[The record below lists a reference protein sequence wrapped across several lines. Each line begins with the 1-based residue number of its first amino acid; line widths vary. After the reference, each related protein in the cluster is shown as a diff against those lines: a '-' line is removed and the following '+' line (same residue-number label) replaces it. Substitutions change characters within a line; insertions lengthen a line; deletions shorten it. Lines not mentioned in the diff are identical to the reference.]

1 MKKMIALFASLV
13 FLCSTFTLA
22 VCEETGV
29 SPRIASIL
37 NAWNAKD
44 GKELRLR
51 ILDYWNE
58 HSDGTHFSWPLNIRL
73 GGTTVDLINEP
84 ESWDLAI
91 VSSKDVDLQELADAG
106 LIKAAGFFPADEVA
120 LFQWLLPHYLKDIF
134 PVDPILM
141 YSVYCYDY
149 DAQTDDATLLICQA
163 DIGSKKNS
171 PRVPDVFS
179 TPILNRRTAAQI
191 RSVEGI
197 VRVRCSVNGRKLFSP
212 SDGRDWTLQDLIRNP
227 SEWDVAEI
235 AISDISE
242 LASLDEAGLLYD
254 FSSDPYLSSR
264 NTTNMPIPTSLYS
277 EDGRLIAIPF
287 AIWDEGNW
295 VMVVNPMAVD
305 IPLALDYIAYYIK
318 SQEWGYDFILGV
330 KTREKDVP
338 EEIRKYGICMYKDEI
353 DW

>member
-120 LFQWLLPHYLKDIF
+120 LFQWLLPHYLKEIF
-134 PVDPILM
+134 PGDPILM

-197 VRVRCSVNGRKLFSP
+197 VRVRCSVNGRKLFTP
-212 SDGRDWTLQDLIRNP
+212 SAATGRCKI
-227 SEWDVAEI
+227 
-235 AISDISE
+235 
-242 LASLDEAGLLYD
+242 
-254 FSSDPYLSSR
+254 
-264 NTTNMPIPTSLYS
+264 
-277 EDGRLIAIPF
+277 
-287 AIWDEGNW
+287 
-295 VMVVNPMAVD
+295 
-305 IPLALDYIAYYIK
+305 
-318 SQEWGYDFILGV
+318 
-330 KTREKDVP
+330 
-338 EEIRKYGICMYKDEI
+338 
-353 DW
+353 